1 MGYNANFATWLQQE
15 LDLRGW
21 NQSDLSKAA
30 GVARS
35 TISNILNMQRS
46 PGPAVCLAVANALK
60 LPPAVVFIR
69 AGLMPEVQGMGHIQE
84 EVIYKLTKL
93 STEKQQTV
101 LDLVDS
107 LLARS
112 EKESRKAGKG
122 AP

>member
-1 MGYNANFATWLQQE
+1 
-15 LDLRGW
+15 
-21 NQSDLSKAA
+21 
-30 GVARS
+30 
-35 TISNILNMQRS
+35 
-46 PGPAVCLAVANALK
+46 
-60 LPPAVVFIR
+60 
-69 AGLMPEVQGMGHIQE
+69 MPEVQGMGHIQE